1 MRKYNITYSCGHEGR
16 IDSFGKIAN
25 REKKVVLIVLC
36 FTIALMFCSCNFLN
50 PILRNESNS
59 KGSYVLCDRQKK
71 ILKQEGL
78 PLDYEELDDSQKNA
92 IDSIEDIFKYLDK
105 TYPKEKFEYSGYVP
119 YSTLEPE
126 HLIVES
132 QYGEVT
138 VNRYVSTYLPNFLS
152 SFDDDFKTVK
162 AADIYATVVDD
173 YLAKKYDTDKYLV
186 DVSVSKYLDDTF
198 DTKTITQNCNGC
210 VYLYVDDSLGLKIFK
225 DISKDLVD
233 FMKNN
238 TGDMLVE
245 ADIELINS
253 SDFSMNI
260 SEDFD
265 NGLSTDVI
273 KKHIEYYRND
283 SEEKVYE
290 VKGEWYEIIW
300 FSTNVIRTDNIKTN
314 YEI

>member
-1 MRKYNITYSCGHEGR
+1 MEWVVNNMKRKVFILCLLFVMSVIFGGCSIPNLILNNKTESYKYSLT
-16 IDSFGKIAN
+16 A
-25 REKKVVLIVLC
+25 
-36 FTIALMFCSCNFLN
+36 
-50 PILRNESNS
+50 
-59 KGSYVLCDRQKK
+59 RQKQ

-78 PLDYEELDDSQKNA
+78 PLDYEELDDSQKSA
-92 IDSIEDIFKYLDK
+92 IECIEDIFKYLDK
-105 TYPKEKFEYSGYVP
+105 TYPKEKFEYLGYVP

-138 VNRYVSTYLPNFLS
+138 VNRYVSTDSPNEPPTFE
-152 SFDDDFKTVK
+152 DDFKDVK

-198 DTKTITQNCNGC
+198 DTKTIAQNCNGC
-210 VYLYVDDSLGLKIFK
+210 VSVYVDDSVGRKIFENIGK
-225 DISKDLVD
+225 DVIN
-233 FMKNN
+233 FMKSK
-238 TGDMLVE
+238 TGKIGVYSN
-245 ADIELINS
+245 IYLINS

-273 KKHIEYYRND
+273 KKHIEFYRRD
-283 SEEKVYE
+283 GKEKVYE
-290 VKGEWYEIIW
+290 VKSE
-300 FSTNVIRTDNIKTN
+300 
-314 YEI
+314 

>member
-1 MRKYNITYSCGHEGR
+1 MKRKVFILCLLFVMSVIFGGCSIPNLILNNKTESCKYSLT
-16 IDSFGKIAN
+16 A
-25 REKKVVLIVLC
+25 
-36 FTIALMFCSCNFLN
+36 
-50 PILRNESNS
+50 
-59 KGSYVLCDRQKK
+59 RQKQ

-78 PLDYEELDDSQKNA
+78 PLDYEELDDTQKSA
-92 IDSIEDIFKYLDK
+92 IECIEDIFKYLDK

-138 VNRYVSTYLPNFLS
+138 VNRYVSTDSPNDPPTFK
-152 SFDDDFKTVK
+152 DDFKDVK

-198 DTKTITQNCNGC
+198 DTKTIAQNCNGC
-210 VYLYVDDSLGLKIFK
+210 VSVYVDDSVGRKIFENIGK
-225 DISKDLVD
+225 DVIN
-233 FMKNN
+233 FMKSK
-238 TGDMLVE
+238 TGKIGVYSN
-245 ADIELINS
+245 IYLINS

-260 SEDFD
+260 SEEFD

-273 KKHIEYYRND
+273 KKHIEYFRND

-290 VKGEWYEIIW
+290 VKGKWYEIIW
-300 FSTNVIRTDNIKTN
+300 FSTNVIRTDNIYIHFFNIT
-314 YEI
+314 IIF

>member
-1 MRKYNITYSCGHEGR
+1 MKRKLFILCLLFVMSV
-16 IDSFGKIAN
+16 IFGGCSIPN
-25 REKKVVLIVLC
+25 LI
-36 FTIALMFCSCNFLN
+36 LN
-50 PILRNESNS
+50 NKTESHI
-59 KGSYVLCDRQKK
+59 YTLTARQKQ

-78 PLDYEELDDSQKNA
+78 PLDYEKMNDTQKSA
-92 IDSIEDIFKYLDK
+92 IECIEDIFKYLDK

-138 VNRYVSTYLPNFLS
+138 VNRYVSTDSPNDPPTFK
-152 SFDDDFKTVK
+152 DDFKDVK
-162 AADIYATVVDD
+162 AADVYATVVDD

-186 DVSVSKYLDDTF
+186 DVSVSKYSDDTF

-260 SEDFD
+260 SEEFD

-283 SEEKVYE
+283 SKEKVYE
-290 VKGEWYEIIW
+290 VKGE
-300 FSTNVIRTDNIKTN
+300 
-314 YEI
+314 

>member
-1 MRKYNITYSCGHEGR
+1 MKRKLFILCLLFVMSV
-16 IDSFGKIAN
+16 IFGGCSIPN
-25 REKKVVLIVLC
+25 LI
-36 FTIALMFCSCNFLN
+36 LN
-50 PILRNESNS
+50 NKTESH
-59 KGSYVLCDRQKK
+59 KYTLTARQKK

-78 PLDYEELDDSQKNA
+78 PLDYEKLNDTQKNA

-119 YSTLEPE
+119 YSSLEPE

-132 QYGEVT
+132 QYGEVI
-138 VNRYVSTYLPNFLS
+138 VNRYVSTDSPNDPPTFKN
-152 SFDDDFKTVK
+152 DFKDVK

-198 DTKTITQNCNGC
+198 DTKTITQNCNCC

-253 SDFSMNI
+253 SDFSMNLL
-260 SEDFD
+260 EEFR
-265 NGLSTDVI
+265 NGTLNSDS
-273 KKHIEYYRND
+273 KLKHIRYYRRD
-283 SEEKVYE
+283 GKEKVYV
-290 VKGEWYEIIW
+290 VKGE
-300 FSTNVIRTDNIKTN
+300 
-314 YEI
+314 

>member
-1 MRKYNITYSCGHEGR
+1 MEWKVNNMKRKVFILCLLFVMSVIFGGCSIPNLILNNKTESYKYSLT
-16 IDSFGKIAN
+16 AW
-25 REKKVVLIVLC
+25 
-36 FTIALMFCSCNFLN
+36 
-50 PILRNESNS
+50 
-59 KGSYVLCDRQKK
+59 QKQ

-78 PLDYEELDDSQKNA
+78 PLDYEELDGSQKNA

-119 YSTLEPE
+119 YSSLEPE

-186 DVSVSKYLDDTF
+186 DVYASEYLDDTF
-198 DTKTITQNCNGC
+198 DPKTITQNCNGC
-210 VYLYVDDSLGLKIFK
+210 VYLYVDGSLGLKIFK

-238 TGDMLVE
+238 TGDLSVE

-273 KKHIEYYRND
+273 KKHIEFYRRD
-283 SEEKVYE
+283 GKEKVYE
-290 VKGEWYEIIW
+290 VK
-300 FSTNVIRTDNIKTN
+300 RK
-314 YEI
+314 

>member
-78 PLDYEELDDSQKNA
+78 PLDYEELDGSQKNA

-105 TYPKEKFEYSGYVP
+105 TYPKEKFEYLGYVP

-186 DVSVSKYLDDTF
+186 DVYASEYLDDTY
-198 DTKTITQNCNGC
+198 DTKTITEKCDCNVN
-210 VYLYVDDSLGLKIFK
+210 VYVNDELGMNVFEN
-225 DISKDLVD
+225 ISKDMVN
-233 FMKNN
+233 FMKNK
-238 TGDMLVE
+238 TGSLPVSSSVY
-245 ADIELINS
+245 LINR
-253 SDFSMNI
+253 SDFSMDLP
-260 SEDFD
+260 EEFM
-265 NGLSTDVI
+265 NGLSSNVI
-273 KKHIEYYRND
+273 KKHIKFNRRLNG
-283 SEEKVYE
+283 EEKVYE
-290 VKGEWYEIIW
+290 VKGE
-300 FSTNVIRTDNIKTN
+300 
-314 YEI
+314 

>member
-1 MRKYNITYSCGHEGR
+1 M
-16 IDSFGKIAN
+16 
-25 REKKVVLIVLC
+25 KKVVLIVLC
-36 FTIALMFCSCNFLN
+36 FTIALMFCSCNFIN
-50 PILRNESNS
+50 PILRNNSNS

-78 PLDYEELDDSQKNA
+78 PLDYEKLDDMQKSA
-92 IDSIEDIFKYLDK
+92 IECIEDIFKYLDK
-105 TYPKEKFEYSGYVP
+105 TYPKEKFEYLRYLP

-138 VNRYVSTYLPNFLS
+138 VNRYVSTDSPNEPPT
-152 SFDDDFKTVK
+152 FDDDFKTVK

-186 DVSVSKYLDDTF
+186 DVYASEYLDDTF
-198 DTKTITQNCNGC
+198 DPKTITEKCDCC
-210 VYLYVDDSLGLKIFK
+210 VYLYVDDSLGLKIFR

-238 TGDMLVE
+238 TGDLPVE

-265 NGLSTDVI
+265 NGLSTNVI
-273 KKHIEYYRND
+273 KKHIEFYRRD
-283 SEEKVYE
+283 GKEKVYE
-290 VKGEWYEIIW
+290 VKREWYE
-300 FSTNVIRTDNIKTN
+300 ND
-314 YEI
+314 

>member
-1 MRKYNITYSCGHEGR
+1 MNIINYVDCVVSNMKKKIIILCLFFVISIIFSGCSIPNMILNNRAESHKYSLT
-16 IDSFGKIAN
+16 A
-25 REKKVVLIVLC
+25 
-36 FTIALMFCSCNFLN
+36 
-50 PILRNESNS
+50 
-59 KGSYVLCDRQKK
+59 RQKQ
-71 ILKQEGL
+71 ILKQVGL
-78 PLDYEELDDSQKNA
+78 PLDYEKLNDSQKSA
-92 IDSIEDIFKYLDK
+92 IECIEDIFQYLDK

-138 VNRYVSTYLPNFLS
+138 VNRYVSTDSPNDPPTFK
-152 SFDDDFKTVK
+152 DDFKDVK

-198 DTKTITQNCNGC
+198 DTKTITENCNCC

-238 TGDMLVE
+238 TGDMSVE

-253 SDFSMNI
+253 LDFSMDLPEEFNH
-260 SEDFD
+260 
-265 NGLSTDVI
+265 GLSTDVI
-273 KKHIEYYRND
+273 KRHISYYRD
-283 SEEKVYE
+283 KDGKEKFFKY
-290 VKGEWYEIIW
+290 
-300 FSTNVIRTDNIKTN
+300 
-314 YEI
+314 

>member
-1 MRKYNITYSCGHEGR
+1 MSIISLNIINYVDCVVSNINKKIIILCLFFVISIIFSGCSIPNMILNNRAESHKYSLT
-16 IDSFGKIAN
+16 A
-25 REKKVVLIVLC
+25 
-36 FTIALMFCSCNFLN
+36 
-50 PILRNESNS
+50 
-59 KGSYVLCDRQKK
+59 RQKQ

-78 PLDYEELDDSQKNA
+78 PLDYEKLNDSQKSA
-92 IDSIEDIFKYLDK
+92 IECIEDIFQYLDK

-138 VNRYVSTYLPNFLS
+138 VNRYVSTDSPGFPS
-152 SFDDDFKTVK
+152 SYDDDFKDVK

-198 DTKTITQNCNGC
+198 DTKTITENCNCC

-238 TGDMLVE
+238 TGDMSVE

-253 SDFSMNI
+253 SDFSMDLPEEFNH
-260 SEDFD
+260 
-265 NGLSTDVI
+265 GLSTDVI
-273 KKHIEYYRND
+273 KRHISYYRD
-283 SEEKVYE
+283 KDGKEKFFKY
-290 VKGEWYEIIW
+290 
-300 FSTNVIRTDNIKTN
+300 
-314 YEI
+314 

>member
-1 MRKYNITYSCGHEGR
+1 MEWVVNNMKRKLFILCLLFVMSVIFGGCSIPNLILNNKTESYKYSLT
-16 IDSFGKIAN
+16 A
-25 REKKVVLIVLC
+25 
-36 FTIALMFCSCNFLN
+36 
-50 PILRNESNS
+50 
-59 KGSYVLCDRQKK
+59 RQKQ

-78 PLDYEELDDSQKNA
+78 PLDYEELDDTQKNA

-138 VNRYVSTYLPNFLS
+138 VNRYVSTDSPNEPPTFE
-152 SFDDDFKTVK
+152 DDFKDVK

-198 DTKTITQNCNGC
+198 DPKTITQNCNGC

-238 TGDMLVE
+238 TGDLSVE

-273 KKHIEYYRND
+273 KKHIEFYRRD
-283 SEEKVYE
+283 GKEKVYE
-290 VKGEWYEIIW
+290 VKSE
-300 FSTNVIRTDNIKTN
+300 
-314 YEI
+314 

>member
-1 MRKYNITYSCGHEGR
+1 MEWVVNNMKRKVFILCLLFVMSVIFGGCSIPNLILNNKTESYKYSLT
-16 IDSFGKIAN
+16 A
-25 REKKVVLIVLC
+25 
-36 FTIALMFCSCNFLN
+36 
-50 PILRNESNS
+50 
-59 KGSYVLCDRQKK
+59 RQKQ

-78 PLDYEELDDSQKNA
+78 PLDYEELDDSQKSA
-92 IDSIEDIFKYLDK
+92 IECIEDIFKYLDK
-105 TYPKEKFEYSGYVP
+105 TYPKEKFEYLGYVP

-138 VNRYVSTYLPNFLS
+138 VNRYVSTDSPNEPPTFE
-152 SFDDDFKTVK
+152 DDFKDVK

-198 DTKTITQNCNGC
+198 DTKTIAQNCNGC
-210 VYLYVDDSLGLKIFK
+210 VSVYVDDSVGRKIFENIGK
-225 DISKDLVD
+225 DVIN
-233 FMKNN
+233 FMKSK
-238 TGDMLVE
+238 TGKIGVYSN
-245 ADIELINS
+245 IYLINS

-273 KKHIEYYRND
+273 KKHIEFYRRD
-283 SEEKVYE
+283 GKEKVYE
-290 VKGEWYEIIW
+290 VKGE
-300 FSTNVIRTDNIKTN
+300 
-314 YEI
+314 